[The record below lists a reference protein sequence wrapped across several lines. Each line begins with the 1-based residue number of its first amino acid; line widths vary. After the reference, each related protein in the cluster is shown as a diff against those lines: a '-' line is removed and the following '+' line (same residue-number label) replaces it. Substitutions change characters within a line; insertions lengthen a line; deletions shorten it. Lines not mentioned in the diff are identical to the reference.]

1 MEMYIWM
8 ILGAIAVGFLAKT
21 YFDVYCA
28 WRAWVNNAPRSEG
41 LVVAPATRQ
50 PSLLRR
56 MLDGADRALHAFLM
70 SPTAR

>member
-21 YFDVYCA
+21 YYDVFCA
-28 WRAWVNNAPRSEG
+28 WRAWTNNAPRSEG
-41 LVVAPATRQ
+41 LVAPPAARKA
-50 PSLLRR
+50 SLFGRALEA
-56 MLDGADRALHAFLM
+56 ADRALHAFLM